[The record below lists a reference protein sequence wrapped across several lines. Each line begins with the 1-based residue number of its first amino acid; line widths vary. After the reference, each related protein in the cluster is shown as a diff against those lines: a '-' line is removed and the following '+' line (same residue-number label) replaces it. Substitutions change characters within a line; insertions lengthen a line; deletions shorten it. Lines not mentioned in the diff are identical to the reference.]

1 MTGHQAS
8 GIRHQTPFAVPSH
21 ASRVTSHELQ
31 AWGEELGRGL
41 RAPALITLSGELG
54 AGKTTLAQAIC
65 RGVGIR
71 EDVTSPTFA
80 LVNEYHADGR
90 TVYHIDLYRL
100 SGPDDLTNLA
110 WDDIVNSGEI
120 ILVEWPERAGNR
132 LPDDAV
138 RIRLDHLP
146 NDESHRRLT
155 VG

>member
-1 MTGHQAS
+1 M
-8 GIRHQTPFAVPSH
+8 
-21 ASRVTSHELQ
+21 
-31 AWGEELGRGL
+31 
-41 RAPALITLSGELG
+41 
-54 AGKTTLAQAIC
+54 
-65 RGVGIR
+65 GIR
-71 EDVTSPTFA
+71 EDVISPTFV
-80 LVNEYHADGR
+80 LVNEYQAAGR